1 MSVFFPAH
9 LKLHVFWLISK
20 AFQVGCLSPRK
31 RNHEVEELT
40 VARTE
45 SESVPLTLVPTLF
58 QQQQL
63 LLHDFIKTLFPC
75 PQVIRITVVFHL
87 QPPRFLPPHHSPPK
101 LRLMAAHGCSYLIH
115 NTAGRLLQGCGGSRA
130 AAQPADAGP
139 IAKLSHKWLLV
150 ITHRSTLRNGEMT
163 FQLQSNSKLHSIF
176 CNRPKTISSFH
187 SLPSDSYLSLPCPL
201 SLGNISF
208 PFSSAAQVSGNV
220 CAVWFSLV
228 FQ

>member
-1 MSVFFPAH
+1 MFVSQETQPWSRGTDCCTDWIWIRPSDFSSH
-9 LKLHVFWLISK
+9 LVSTTTAAPPRLHKNSF
-20 AFQVGCLSPRK
+20 
-31 RNHEVEELT
+31 
-40 VARTE
+40 
-45 SESVPLTLVPTLF
+45 
-58 QQQQL
+58 
-63 LLHDFIKTLFPC
+63 FPC

>member
-1 MSVFFPAH
+1 MFVSQETQPRSRGTDCCTDWIWIRPSDFSSHLVSTTTAAPPQLHKNSFSMPSSDPNNCGFPPSASP
-9 LKLHVFWLISK
+9 IS
-20 AFQVGCLSPRK
+20 
-31 RNHEVEELT
+31 
-40 VARTE
+40 
-45 SESVPLTLVPTLF
+45 
-58 QQQQL
+58 
-63 LLHDFIKTLFPC
+63 
-75 PQVIRITVVFHL
+75 
-87 QPPRFLPPHHSPPK
+87 PPPIILPPK

-130 AAQPADAGP
+130 AAQPADAGA
-139 IAKLSHKWLLV
+139 IAKLSHKWPLV